1 MSGTLETT
9 PRVVVHLDEA
19 GTEKHHSVLRN
30 VVNLRAELGG
40 EVPIAVVTHGPGVAA
55 LRTGSD
61 VAAEVGALVEAGVEF
76 SACANTLRALGLD
89 SAALLPG
96 VVVVPSGIAELVRR
110 QQQGWIYLRP

>member
-1 MSGTLETT
+1 MSGDQETT

-19 GTEKHHSVLRN
+19 GTAKHHSVLRN
-30 VVNLRAELGG
+30 VVNLRAELGR
-40 EVPIAVVTHGPGVAA
+40 EVRVAVVTHGPGVAA

-61 VAAEVGALVEAGVEF
+61 VAEDVGALVADGVEF
-76 SACANTLRALGLD
+76 TACANTLRSLGVD

-96 VVVVPSGIAELVRR
+96 VAVVPSGIAELVRR